1 MITRLILIVLI
12 TIAAIAWDYSKRH
25 DVKKSSIAV
34 AAFIAIFA
42 MAFAG
47 GVMRA
52 ILPLFLLHI
61 LAVITAWGALMWY
74 LIKGKFYF
82 WALFFP
88 LATIALFVIMNF
100 MEGSRYE
107 G

>member
-1 MITRLILIVLI
+1 MTRLILIALI
-12 TIAAIAWDYSKRH
+12 TIGAIAWDYSRRH
-25 DVKKSSIAV
+25 DIKKSIIAI
-34 AAFIAIFA
+34 AALIAIFA

-52 ILPLFLLHI
+52 VLPLFLLHI
-61 LAVITAWGALMWY
+61 LAVIAAWGALMWY

-82 WALFFP
+82 WALLFP
-88 LATIALFVIMNF
+88 LLTIALFVIMNF